1 MLSSNKTISRFI
13 FFLAL
18 AFHLSN
24 GMLRILIEKRKTDH
38 SAKNK
43 THKTLTRKILFGITL
58 PVAKV
63 TVFETSEGTGEQ
75 SGDTLG
81 ESKHRAV
88 CGYYDARR

>member
-1 MLSSNKTISRFI
+1 KNFSP
-13 FFLAL
+13 
-18 AFHLSN
+18 
-24 GMLRILIEKRKTDH
+24 
-38 SAKNK
+38 KNK
-43 THKTLTRKILFGITL
+43 THKTLTRKNLLGITL

-88 CGYYDARR
+88 CGCYDARR

>member
-1 MLSSNKTISRFI
+1 MRIVTQGIPRVPDAIQLLKLTKKLSS
-13 FFLAL
+13 
-18 AFHLSN
+18 
-24 GMLRILIEKRKTDH
+24 
-38 SAKNK
+38 KNK
-43 THKTLTRKILFGITL
+43 THKTLTRKYLLGITL

-88 CGYYDARR
+88 CECYDARR

>member
-1 MLSSNKTISRFI
+1 MFFVFSSREMLS
-13 FFLAL
+13 
-18 AFHLSN
+18 
-24 GMLRILIEKRKTDH
+24 ILIEKRKTDRF
-38 SAKNK
+38 SENK
-43 THKTLTRKILFGITL
+43 TLKTLTRKILFGITL

-88 CGYYDARR
+88 CGCYDARR

>member
-1 MLSSNKTISRFI
+1 MFFVFSSGEMLSIP
-13 FFLAL
+13 L
-18 AFHLSN
+18 
-24 GMLRILIEKRKTDH
+24 EKRKTDQF
-38 SAKNK
+38 SKNK

-81 ESKHRAV
+81 ESNDRAV
-88 CGYYDARR
+88 CGCYDARR

>member
-1 MLSSNKTISRFI
+1 
-13 FFLAL
+13 
-18 AFHLSN
+18 
-24 GMLRILIEKRKTDH
+24 MLRILIEKRKTEAF
-38 SAKNK
+38 SKNK

-88 CGYYDARR
+88 CGCYDARR

>member
-1 MLSSNKTISRFI
+1 MLSSNKTISGIVFWSPL
-13 FFLAL
+13 FYLT
-18 AFHLSN
+18 N
-24 GMLRILIEKRKTDH
+24 VMLRILIEKRKREQ
-38 SAKNK
+38 SSKNK

-81 ESKHRAV
+81 ESNDRAV
-88 CGYYDARR
+88 CGCYDARR